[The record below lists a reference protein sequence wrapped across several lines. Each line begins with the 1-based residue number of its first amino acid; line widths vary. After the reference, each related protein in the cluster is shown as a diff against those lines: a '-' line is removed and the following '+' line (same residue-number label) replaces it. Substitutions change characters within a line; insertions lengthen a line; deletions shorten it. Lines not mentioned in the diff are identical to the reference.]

1 MSKKNGKEKI
11 IKKKKTT
18 TKIKAK
24 KKNQLDLF

>member
-11 IKKKKTT
+11 IKKKKNT